1 MSGSD
6 AAEQNAE
13 SPAREAAPSGA
24 GDGPSSSLSPADRLA
39 PPAPPSGP
47 DADDALPLLNQQFT
61 MLNGLRRARTW
72 VDVYLVTG
80 TCLHGQ
86 IRSFDSNML
95 LLQTRSGEVALY
107 HHAVSSVMRAQKRG
121 GSRPSSSARKP
132 ARTVGGRPGQ
142 RDEGGRPEMDGGT
155 RAHGAGQAPRVWRQP
170 AIETAPRPRVEINRE
185 AGGRIEGSRLS
196 ASRPAGAAPR
206 RAPPPP
212 AGVVVV
218 RHKRV
223 RTIVKPE
230 DV

>member
-13 SPAREAAPSGA
+13 SSAQAAAVHASG
-24 GDGPSSSLSPADRLA
+24 DE
-39 PPAPPSGP
+39 PSGP
-47 DADDALPLLNQQFT
+47 SFPEDAGAGADMAAGDASGSALLNQQFT
-61 MLNGLRRARTW
+61 MLNSLRRARTW

-107 HHAVSSVMRAQKRG
+107 HHAISSVMRAQKRG
-121 GSRPSSSARKP
+121 GSARPGNGAAARKP
-132 ARTVGGRPGQ
+132 ARPGSGRPAGREEGHRADGEGRMSSGQ
-142 RDEGGRPEMDGGT
+142 P
-155 RAHGAGQAPRVWRQP
+155 PRVWRQP
-170 AIETAPRPRVEINRE
+170 AGEAPARPRVEINRE
-185 AGGRIEGSRLS
+185 AGGRIEGTRLS
-196 ASRPAGAAPR
+196 ASRAPTGAPR
-206 RAPPPP
+206 RAPAPP